1 MTDPFEAYER
11 RIKELEEKND
21 RLTEQR
27 DALTSRVAWLDE
39 LLAMIDQSAVRVALS
54 PENRPQNPAPEPGL
68 DTGNSIT

>member
-11 RIKELEEKND
+11 RIEKLKAKND

-27 DALTSRVAWLDE
+27 DALSSRVAWLEE
-39 LLAMIDQSAVRVALS
+39 LLSRINQSVVLDALTL
-54 PENRPQNPAPEPGL
+54 ENPPQNPAPEHCL

>member
-39 LLAMIDQSAVRVALS
+39 LLAMIDQSAVRDALCL
-54 PENRPQNPAPEPGL
+54 ENRPQNPAPEPGL